1 MGGEDIQFIWQMHHS
16 FAAVWGNNERK
27 QTLSEAEQGDK
38 GQPNSWAAGDS
49 GMLRAC
55 LLLSRC
61 VMGSMNHVAPDSMGR
76 VYARPLLFG
85 GSPVTNDTVKH
96 LVLGLNHCLR
106 KPLGWKEFS
115 IPQKNLW
122 LWASKGAE
130 TS

>member
-1 MGGEDIQFIWQMHHS
+1 MEGEDIQFIWQMRHS

-38 GQPNSWAAGDS
+38 GQPNSWAAG
-49 GMLRAC
+49 MLRAC

-61 VMGSMNHVAPDSMGR
+61 VMDSMNHVAPDSMGR

-85 GSPVTNDTVKH
+85 GSPVTNGTVKH
-96 LVLGLNHCLR
+96 LVLGLNRCLR

-130 TS
+130 AS